1 MHENSNEEVNKHWEK
16 NQSTDLIVSLNKG
29 ETAQT
34 AIDSQ
39 PRTELIY
46 SPEEIQCSDGRC
58 PHKGNE
64 VSLAGSGILMPRADL
79 IKMIKERK
87 IKKITMH
94 FDCGAARIAF
104 ANAQASGE
112 VPEGITNA
120 DEFGRDW
127 GQKLAS
133 ELGLEYEYI
142 EAEKFVAPDHHE
154 QGIIIDATGKLHPA
168 MFKNLPNVFI
178 TQSASCAGPD
188 YVAVEA
194 AALTK
199 IGFGD
204 HGLGERLTSE
214 APFHIMI
221 ACADNNQALALAP
234 KVKEMVEDYGDRAQ
248 VHTFIAPA

>member
-1 MHENSNEEVNKHWEK
+1 MQEIHKD
-16 NQSTDLIVSLNKG
+16 STDQLFERNQQTDIVVALNKG

-34 AIDSQ
+34 VIDSQ

-64 VSLAGSGILMPRADL
+64 ISLAGSGILMPRADL
-79 IKMIKERK
+79 IKMIKDRK

-104 ANAQASGE
+104 ADAQANGL

-127 GQKLAS
+127 GQKLAT

-154 QGIIIDATGKLHPA
+154 QGIFIDATGKLHPA
-168 MFKNLPNVFI
+168 MFENWPNVFI
-178 TQSASCAGPD
+178 TQSASCASPD

-204 HGLGERLTSE
+204 HGLGERLKTE
-214 APFHIMI
+214 APFQITI
-221 ACADNNQALALAP
+221 ACTDNNQALALAP

>member
-1 MHENSNEEVNKHWEK
+1 MHENSHEVVNKLWDD
-16 NQSTDLIVSLNKG
+16 NQSTDVVIALNKG
-29 ETAQT
+29 EAAQRV
-34 AIDSQ
+34 IDSQ

-64 VSLAGSGILMPRADL
+64 ISLAGSGILMPRADL
-79 IKMIKERK
+79 IKMIKEKK

-104 ANAQASGE
+104 ADAQANGL

-127 GQKLAS
+127 GQKLAT

-154 QGIIIDATGKLHPA
+154 QGIFIDATGKLHPA
-168 MFKNLPNVFI
+168 MFENLPNVFI
-178 TQSASCAGPD
+178 TQSASCASPD

-204 HGLGERLTSE
+204 HGLGERLKSE
-214 APFHIMI
+214 APFQIMI
-221 ACADNNQALALAP
+221 GCESNEQAALLGP
-234 KVKEMVEDYGDRAQ
+234 KIKEAVQDYGDRAQ